1 MARVLE
7 HREALRLRKEGKSY
21 SQIKTI
27 LGISKSTLSGWL
39 HKYPLTRE
47 QINSLRGLNEA
58 RIERY
63 RDTMRKKRE
72 ERHLRYYN
80 EEEKIWFPFS
90 ERELFI
96 AGLFLYWGE
105 GGKSSRH
112 VISLNNTDPNVVKF
126 ALNWMISC
134 LHFPREKI
142 KVFLHLYNDMNV
154 EKEIEYWMN
163 ELEVERN
170 QFDKPYIK
178 KSTKTSLDQK
188 GFGHGTCG
196 VRFCKTEIK
205 ERLLMDLK
213 AVSDVYSRIQPFFGI
228 MASVSKAR

>member
-1 MARVLE
+1 MHMARVLE

-21 SQIKTI
+21 SQIKTE

-47 QINSLRGLNEA
+47 QINSLRSLSEK

-63 RDTMRKKRE
+63 SNTMRRKRE
-72 ERHLRYYN
+72 ERHFLYYTQ
-80 EEEKIWFPFS
+80 EKEKWFPFS

-105 GGKSSRH
+105 GDKTSRH
-112 VISLNNTDPNVVKF
+112 VVSINNTDPNVVKF
-126 ALNWMISC
+126 ALNWMVRC
-134 LHFPREKI
+134 LRFPEDRI
-142 KVFLHLYNDMNV
+142 RVHIHLYDDMNV
-154 EKEIEYWMN
+154 EDEIGYWKKE
-163 ELEVERN
+163 LGVERN
-170 QFDKPYIK
+170 QFTRPYIK
-178 KSTKTSLDQK
+178 KSKKTSLDQK

-213 AVSDVYSRIQPFFGI
+213 AVSDVYSRI
-228 MASVSKAR
+228 